1 LNLVVFINI
10 HEELLIETILY
21 KIKVRAWFWI
31 VFIMH
36 YKLNFH
42 EKKINLYCENDA
54 EVKFENNQFIQEN
67 KPQGLLTNN
76 KILIKLKK
84 NWLVLFIWLLA
95 LILRLLSAIF
105 SKGYIH
111 PDEIFQSIEVI
122 YKSIFGIGFV
132 PWEFIEGAR
141 SWVYPWTVYIIFKI
155 MIFFG
160 ATDIEVILIGVRF
173 FSGLMSMITVVTAY
187 FFGKELYGKK
197 AGIFATFFI
206 AIWYDFIF
214 WSTRTMS
221 DGLAV
226 NFLFLAIY
234 FVFRIKKSQTWKNRL
249 KESNVRKEILFSSL
263 CGFFVGI
270 AYMFKFP
277 LIIFS
282 IPIIIWLIFYKRWRG
297 IVCFSFSLIFVFL
310 IHGLIDY
317 FAWGT
322 FLQSTI
328 EFLKYNIISGKNA
341 QHGAYPFYAYIAF
354 FAYYYSIF
362 SVLFLLF
369 IGLGM
374 QRNWKTIFLICSS
387 LFFIIVFSFVA
398 HKEYRFILP
407 IMPLLSIIAA
417 NGMVNYPKFIKMKK
431 YQNFIYGF
439 IVLLI
444 CLCSTLTGLFD
455 TTFRP
460 NYHYC
465 QAVKFAGEQEDVEAV
480 IVIDGYE
487 FNSPGYSYLQKDI
500 DFEFIKWRYTSYT
513 ANYIYPGKVIYLI
526 VLDETLEK
534 HPSIYNDLSRINATL
549 VQEFVGIKNYLEST
563 VYLYKRA

>member
-1 LNLVVFINI
+1 M
-10 HEELLIETILY
+10 TILY
-21 KIKVRAWFWI
+21 KLKVRAWFWI
-31 VFIMH
+31 VFTMH
-36 YKLNFH
+36 HRLGFH
-42 EKKINLYCENDA
+42 QKKNSLYCENNA
-54 EVKFENNQFIQEN
+54 EIKFENDQFIQVN
-67 KPQGLLTNN
+67 KSEGFLTNN
-76 KILIKLKK
+76 KMLIKLKK

-95 LILRLLSAIF
+95 LFLRLLSAIF

-122 YKSIFGIGFV
+122 YNSIFGIGFI

-141 SWVYPWTVYIIFKI
+141 SWVYPWIVYIIFKI

-160 ATDIEVILIGVRF
+160 ASDIEVILIGVRF
-173 FSGLMSMITVVTAY
+173 FSGLLSMVTVVTAY

-206 AIWYDFIF
+206 AVWYDFIF

-221 DGLAV
+221 DGIAI
-226 NFLFLAIY
+226 NFLFLAVY
-234 FVFRIKKSQTWKNRL
+234 FIFRIKKSQTWKSKL
-249 KESNVRKEILFSSL
+249 KETNTRKEIVNSSL
-263 CGFFVGI
+263 GGFFIGI
-270 AYMFKFP
+270 AYIFKFP
-277 LIIFS
+277 VIIFS
-282 IPIIIWLIFYKRWRG
+282 IPIVIWLIFYKCWRG
-297 IVCFSFSLIFVFL
+297 IICFSFSLIFVFL
-310 IHGLIDY
+310 LHGLIDY
-317 FAWGT
+317 FTWGT

-328 EFLKYNIISGKNA
+328 EFIEYNIISGKNA
-341 QHGAYPFYAYIAF
+341 QHGAYPFYTYIAY

-362 SVLFLLF
+362 SILFLLF
-369 IGLGM
+369 IGLGIK
-374 QRNWKTIFLICSS
+374 RNWKTIFLVCSS
-387 LFFIIVFSFVA
+387 LFFIIVFSLIA

-407 IMPLLSIIAA
+407 IMPLLSLVAA

-444 CLCSTLTGLFD
+444 CLCSTLTGILD
-455 TTFRP
+455 ITFRP

-480 IVIDGYE
+480 IVIGEYE

-526 VLDETLEK
+526 VLDETFDE
-534 HPSIYNDLSRINATL
+534 HPSVYDDLRIINATL
-549 VQEFVGIKNYLEST
+549 IQEFVGIRYNIEKS